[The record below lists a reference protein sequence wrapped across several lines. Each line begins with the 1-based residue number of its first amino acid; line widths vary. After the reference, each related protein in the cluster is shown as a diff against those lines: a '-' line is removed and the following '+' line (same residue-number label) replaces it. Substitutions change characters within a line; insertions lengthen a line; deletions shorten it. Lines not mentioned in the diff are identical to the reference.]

1 MPLKIILKPKEK
13 MIIDGAVVK
22 NAGSTAHLLIEN
34 DVPILR
40 EKDIITES
48 DAQSPCR
55 QIYFTIQLMY
65 IDEQHIDAYYKTYWK
80 LVETV
85 VNGMPTVVGFVD
97 QMSEAIIS
105 RKYYQALKMA
115 KRLIDYEEEVLSNV
129 RKSVANL

>member
-22 NAGSTAHLLIEN
+22 NAAGTAHLLIEN

-40 EKDIITES
+40 EKDILTES
-48 DAQSPCR
+48 DVQSPCS

-65 IDEQHIDAYYKTYWK
+65 IDEQHIDGYYKTYWK

-85 VNGMPTVVGFVD
+85 IKAMPSVVVFVD

-115 KRLIDYEEEVLSNV
+115 KQLIDYEEEVLSNV